1 MWRQIIVPPKKSGV
15 TCNAC
20 ANTQTHFDW
29 VMEALFMNAD
39 YCQRFMFERFAIR
52 GALTQLRHS
61 HQAVLSQHPYP
72 DPVVNLLGEFMA
84 AISVL
89 GDALKAPGLMSLQA
103 RGSGQVR
110 TVVAEFEYPA
120 RLRAI
125 ARYHDDF
132 IDSGPLL
139 DSGHLALTLEPQG
152 GQRYQGIVALEA
164 QALAQALEEYFA
176 QSEQIKTR
184 LWLAADDK
192 RAAALLIQEL
202 PESERDPE
210 DWQRIEML
218 AATVTDDELL
228 RVPSEQLLHRLFHE
242 EDVRVWPAKARE
254 FSCTCSR
261 KRSMEAI
268 RTLGQD
274 DALALVDEL
283 GAIII
288 DCQFC
293 HAKYAFEAP
302 AVQAVFAASQGDPG
316 HD

>member
-1 MWRQIIVPPKKSGV
+1 MMESG
-15 TCNAC
+15 
-20 ANTQTHFDW
+20 
-29 VMEALFMNAD
+29 FMNTD

-61 HQAVLSQHPYP
+61 HQEVLSQHPYP
-72 DPVVNLLGEFMA
+72 DPVAHLLGEFMA

-110 TVVAEFEYPA
+110 TVVAEFEFPA

-132 IDSGPLL
+132 VDAGSLLASGQ
-139 DSGHLALTLEPQG
+139 LALTLEPQG

-164 QALAQALEEYFA
+164 QPLAQALEDYFT
-176 QSEQIKTR
+176 QSEQLKTR
-184 LWLAADDK
+184 LWLAGDAQ
-192 RAAALLIQEL
+192 RAAALLLQEL
-202 PESERDPE
+202 PQSERDPE

-218 AATVTDDELL
+218 ASTVTDHELL
-228 RVPSEQLLHRLFHE
+228 RVPAEQLLHRLFHE
-242 EDVRVWPAKARE
+242 EEVRVWPATARE
-254 FSCTCSR
+254 FGCTCSR
-261 KRSMEAI
+261 ERSMEAI
-268 RTLGQD
+268 RTLGQT
-274 DALALVDEL
+274 DARALVDEL
-283 GAIII
+283 GAIVI

-302 AVQAVFAASQGDPG
+302 ALDAVFAGPHGD
-316 HD
+316 HLND

>member
-1 MWRQIIVPPKKSGV
+1 MK
-15 TCNAC
+15 T
-20 ANTQTHFDW
+20 
-29 VMEALFMNAD
+29 D

-52 GALTQLRHS
+52 GALTQLRQS
-61 HQAVLSQHPYP
+61 HQEVVSQHPYP
-72 DPVVNLLGEFMA
+72 DPVLHLLGEFMA

-89 GDALKAPGLMSLQA
+89 GDAMKTPGLMSLQA

-132 IDSGPLL
+132 VDAGSLL
-139 DSGHLALTLEPQG
+139 ASGHLALTLEPKS
-152 GQRYQGIVALEA
+152 GQRYQGIVALET
-164 QALAQALEEYFA
+164 QPLAQALEDYFA

-184 LWLAADDK
+184 LWLAADGQ
-192 RAAALLIQEL
+192 RAAALLLQEL
-202 PESERDPE
+202 PQSERDPE
-210 DWQRIEML
+210 DWRRIEML
-218 AATVTDDELL
+218 AATVTEDELL

-242 EDVRVWPAKARE
+242 EDVRVWPPTERE
-254 FSCTCSR
+254 FGCTCSR
-261 KRSMEAI
+261 ERSTEAI
-268 RTLGQD
+268 RALGQS

-293 HAKYAFEAP
+293 HAKYAFETP
-302 AVQAVFAASQGDPG
+302 AVQAVFANGDSG